1 MIDQIGI
8 AVFGL
13 TSIAL
18 LAMGRSP
25 YVYIGCVV
33 GLISEPFWF
42 WSAIRAEQWG
52 IVLLAAA
59 YSVIYILGIIGHR
72 PRRPTVRPGADEHE
86 TNLGVGA

>member
-18 LAMGRSP
+18 LALGRPP
-25 YVYIGCVV
+25 YVYIGCIA

-42 WSAIRAEQWG
+42 WSAIQAEQWG

-72 PRRPTVRPGADEHE
+72 PRRPTVVAAKDEHE
-86 TNLGVGA
+86 TNLGVGS